1 MNSFTPGFLADMGG
15 VSPLAPII
23 DNAILEDM
31 IHGGGLME
39 HLTDNLMDKGYNRP
53 DARQNAEVLEG
64 FILSG
69 AFSTSLSRSQLN
81 LAAV

>member
-1 MNSFTPGFLADMGG
+1 
-15 VSPLAPII
+15 
-23 DNAILEDM
+23 
-31 IHGGGLME
+31 ME
-39 HLTDNLMDKGYNRP
+39 HLTDNIMDKGYNRP
-53 DARQNAEVLEG
+53 DARHNAEVLEG